1 MNSPTPRSPS
11 RSAPAPAP
19 RDERPG
25 RPPEPRVEQLIAEAT
40 SLFQDAGYRNVSVEE
55 IGAAVGLTGP
65 AVYRYFPSKQDI
77 LAKALATQ
85 VEGVRALLTQ
95 AEERSESPAE
105 QLGVF
110 FDLLATRAAHG
121 DVSTLWTRERR
132 HLDRSDLDD
141 MDGHHRTLIDAL
153 ASKFDATE
161 AGIDAQTAKLLATAA
176 VSVFSSTAA
185 MRGSLTPRRL
195 TQIQRAVVDSILSCP
210 LPRGAQSRARFA
222 DGSSRRPAARRDRIL
237 AAATRMFFARGF
249 PNVRIHEIAAE
260 ADVSPATVYQEY
272 AGKTD
277 ILMTIMRRGLEN
289 LHWISVDAL
298 AESSAVEALDVLVG
312 VFLDYSLGPNGR
324 VLAIAHQDIVYLPEA
339 DQVSLRRTASDY
351 TAEWTAAILARS
363 PTLTHADANALTQ
376 ALTGFV
382 YQVISS
388 PELRSRPGIEG
399 EFRALASAI
408 LSPVELCGGPGT
420 QGLSPRRLADIPR
433 SQVVRASRPYSK

>member
-1 MNSPTPRSPS
+1 
-11 RSAPAPAP
+11 
-19 RDERPG
+19 
-25 RPPEPRVEQLIAEAT
+25 
-40 SLFQDAGYRNVSVEE
+40 
-55 IGAAVGLTGP
+55 
-65 AVYRYFPSKQDI
+65 
-77 LAKALATQ
+77 
-85 VEGVRALLTQ
+85 
-95 AEERSESPAE
+95 
-105 QLGVF
+105 
-110 FDLLATRAAHG
+110 
-121 DVSTLWTRERR
+121 
-132 HLDRSDLDD
+132 
-141 MDGHHRTLIDAL
+141 
-153 ASKFDATE
+153 
-161 AGIDAQTAKLLATAA
+161 
-176 VSVFSSTAA
+176 
-185 MRGSLTPRRL
+185 
-195 TQIQRAVVDSILSCP
+195 
-210 LPRGAQSRARFA
+210 
-222 DGSSRRPAARRDRIL
+222 
-237 AAATRMFFARGF
+237 MFFARGF

-277 ILMTIMRRGLEN
+277 ILMTIVRRGLEN

-324 VLAIAHQDIVYLPEA
+324 VLVIAHQDIVYLPEA

-408 LSPVELCGGPGT
+408 LSPVELCGDPGT
-420 QGLSPRRLADIPR
+420 QGRSPRRLADVPR